1 MNHRQAYIHGYIYG
15 VCAKE
20 LPTELVDLQQ
30 AALYPSTSMAQA
42 ISKLH
47 LLKKNTQQVDQK
59 IAAAMAE
66 ITEIDDADLQPGHAI
81 DLAVQGSWQ
90 RGYYHALADK
100 FEPGYDLAAARKAAG
115 LTQSQLAEA
124 LGVAQSFIS
133 AIEKGTKKAPS
144 DLLENAK
151 KIFAK
156 ELNEQ

>member
-20 LPTELVDLQQ
+20 LQNKLGDLKL
-30 AALYPSTSMAQA
+30 AALHPSASMAQA

-47 LLKKNTQQVDQK
+47 ELKKNTPSVDQK

-81 DLAVQGSWQ
+81 DIAVQGSWQ
-90 RGYYHALADK
+90 LGYYHARADK
-100 FEPGYDLAAARKAAG
+100 FEPGYNLAAARKAAG

-144 DLLENAK
+144 DLLEKAK
-151 KIFAK
+151 TIFS
-156 ELNEQ
+156 NERSK